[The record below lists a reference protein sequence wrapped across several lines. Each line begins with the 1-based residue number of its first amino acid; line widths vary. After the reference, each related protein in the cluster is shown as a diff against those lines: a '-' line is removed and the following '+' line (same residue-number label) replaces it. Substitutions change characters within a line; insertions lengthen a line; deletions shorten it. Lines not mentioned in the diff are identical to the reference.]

1 MQGVVNVRWDRSD
14 DGWTAALRLVDRN
27 GFYTI
32 DLEPGT
38 PLAFE
43 IGQDRICT
51 GYTDQPGN
59 RKTCPFNSVIDAGSQ
74 CTPCRSNDYYA
85 DYVTG
90 QDGLDTA
97 DDFSVYL
104 AQAGDAVKI
113 GVTRSQR
120 LEQRWVEQGA
130 DYAVELYGALN
141 SSQALQ
147 LEDNLSEEDGIRQ
160 RIRKEEKAV
169 QNSCRLESVM
179 ETHGY
184 DGDIVDVQDLTVYPA
199 LDYTMITRSGR
210 FSGEISAVKGQIISD
225 GRLGMILSAGRV
237 LQTPVQKGLDEF

>member
-1 MQGVVNVRWDRSD
+1 MQGIVNVQWKQSE

-32 DLEPGT
+32 DLESGT

-43 IGQDRICT
+43 IGENRICT
-51 GYTDQPGN
+51 GYADRPGN
-59 RKTCPFNSVIDAGSQ
+59 RETCPFNSVIDSGSQ

-113 GVTRSQR
+113 GVTKSKR

-169 QNSCRLESVM
+169 HAPCRLESVM
-179 ETHGY
+179 DEHGY
-184 DGDIVDVQDLTVYPA
+184 DGGIVDVQDLTAYPA
-199 LDYTMITRSGR
+199 LDHTVTTRTGR
-210 FSGEISAVKGQIISD
+210 FAGEITAVKGQIISD
-225 GRLGMILSAGRV
+225 GRLGLILSSGRV
-237 LQTPVQKGLDEF
+237 LQQPVQKGLDDF